1 MGIEHQLDFSLMLY
15 PCRFLG
21 IDIAVFHFIL
31 LYPAIPQLQDGSS
44 IGFSKA
50 SVVKFDV
57 LEHIIN
63 LQKMAE
69 TPQSIKQTASTVESL
84 NIPSV
89 FSVMLQGET
98 EASSF
103 SALSATLEI
112 QPSPPGDPNPFLITC
127 YMNAKEDK
135 ELVNGSLFWQSYSAE
150 HPRRDEQYSRI
161 IVTGNRV
168 QMEVSPS
175 NGLRSDVMW
184 FTTSMGILPA
194 DIAGET
200 RQMSRIGVMGMSGT
214 LTFSIQENQISGEIQ
229 ISGMSDLDTPSTYKA
244 TFVGNRISP

>member
-1 MGIEHQLDFSLMLY
+1 MINITILPFVLIYSEILQSPGIAFALSKDNLT
-15 PCRFLG
+15 RF
-21 IDIAVFHFIL
+21 DL
-31 LYPAIPQLQDGSS
+31 LEQTTYFQ
-44 IGFSKA
+44 
-50 SVVKFDV
+50 
-57 LEHIIN
+57 E
-63 LQKMAE
+63 MAE
-69 TPQSIKQTASTVESL
+69 VFQDTNKQATTAIEEI

-89 FSVMLQGET
+89 FAIELQGET
-98 EASSF
+98 EASPF
-103 SALSATLEI
+103 SALAVTLEI

-135 ELVNGSLFWQSYSAE
+135 ELVNGSLFWQSYSPE

-161 IVTGNRV
+161 MVTGNRV

-184 FTTSMGILPA
+184 FTTSMGVLPA

-200 RQMSRIGVMGMSGT
+200 RQMSRVGAMGISGT
-214 LTFSIQENQISGEIQ
+214 LTFSIQENRISGEIQ